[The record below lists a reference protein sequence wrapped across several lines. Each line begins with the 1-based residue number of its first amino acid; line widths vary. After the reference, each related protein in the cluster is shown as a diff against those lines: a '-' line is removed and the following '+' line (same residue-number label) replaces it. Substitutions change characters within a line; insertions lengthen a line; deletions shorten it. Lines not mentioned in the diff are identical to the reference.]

1 MLSAAILTAGC
12 IRRLA
17 EKSDLIGT
25 TQPVETAQISQNSI
39 AKSLEL
45 QAKQLTID
53 PKQALDDLKPLK
65 DMIGN
70 ANYVGLGE
78 ATHGSSEIFM
88 LMHLLVKYLVTELG
102 FTNFGIKKL
111 ISKYFRRFL

>member
-1 MLSAAILTAGC
+1 MNKRRKMIYGGVALMQSAAILTAGC
-12 IRRLA
+12 STKPA

-25 TQPVETAQISQNSI
+25 TQPVKVAQISSQNSI

-45 QAKQLTID
+45 QGKRLKTLN
-53 PKQALDDLKPLK
+53 PKQPLDDLKPLK

-78 ATHGSSEIFM
+78 ATHGRLEIFYDEASPRE
-88 LMHLLVKYLVTELG
+88 V
-102 FTNFGIKKL
+102 FGH
-111 ISKYFRRFL
+111 

>member
-1 MLSAAILTAGC
+1 MNKRRKMIYGGVALMQSAAILTTGC
-12 IRRLA
+12 STRPA
-17 EKSDLIGT
+17 EKSDLIGA

-45 QAKQLTID
+45 QAKQLKTLD
-53 PKQALDDLKPLK
+53 PKQPLDDLKPLK

-78 ATHGSSEIFM
+78 GYSRKLGDFYDEASPR
-88 LMHLLVKYLVTELG
+88 EL
-102 FTNFGIKKL
+102 FGH
-111 ISKYFRRFL
+111 